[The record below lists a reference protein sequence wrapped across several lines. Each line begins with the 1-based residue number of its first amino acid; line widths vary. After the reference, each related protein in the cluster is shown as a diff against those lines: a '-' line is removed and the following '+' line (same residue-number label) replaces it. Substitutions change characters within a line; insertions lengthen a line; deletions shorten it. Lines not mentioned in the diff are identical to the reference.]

1 MAKRLE
7 QWNSDVGKE
16 PSRWQSRGLLLALL
30 IGLTLLASIIY
41 AGPAFGTVSYRLMF
55 DGGLT
60 LLWLASAT
68 GLGLFIAR
76 PLLKDLVSIPA
87 ALRFVTMAGLGLGA
101 VSLALLGLGLLGW
114 LNALTA
120 WGLVGIGLILG
131 IVRIIRLDTPEMRAA
146 LNRWFS
152 ESAGVDWLWLLL
164 VPTFVV
170 MLVGAMFPPGLLWS
184 PDEPHGY
191 DVVEY
196 HLQVPRE
203 WYEAGRIIRL
213 HHNAFSYFPFNVE
226 MHYLLAMH
234 LRDGPWAGMY
244 LAQLMHGGFILLSIL
259 AVYGIARWS
268 GGRLSAVIAAIA
280 MGTAPWIGQLGAI
293 AYDDGGLLLFGT
305 LAIGWAMIG
314 LRSGMA
320 RAFLIAG
327 IMAGLACGAKLTAVP
342 EVVIPIFTICV
353 AIAVFR
359 LLRRL
364 PASRQALT
372 GAVIFGGVAVLLF
385 APWMGRNIAWS
396 GNPVFPELSNLFG
409 RDHFSEVQVERWNRA
424 HAAPP
429 AERSLRGRCGAY
441 WNQVLAGWQFGFVA
455 IPLGILAA
463 GFSIRRNESQFLF
476 ALLILLTIFWICF
489 THLQGRFY
497 VLALPIAALLLA
509 QIWQLETI
517 SRPAQAIRASI
528 IAIVVIASILSEV
541 LLNGDLLSR
550 LYSRELPLA
559 PMLGVDGFDWL
570 MPKALE
576 QVPADAPIIL
586 VGDARAFWYPI
597 PMSRL
602 RYRTIFDADTSN
614 GRGLLD
620 AWAGPPQDRRNAWL
634 WIDPEEFKRF
644 ARTYQPCPTVPPEI
658 AAHEQAYLVGPQSA
672 AR

>member
-7 QWNSDVGKE
+7 QWNPDVGNV
-16 PSRWQSRGLLLALL
+16 PSRWKSRGLLLALL

-76 PLLKDLVSIPA
+76 PLLKNLVSIPA
-87 ALRFVTMAGLGLGA
+87 ALRFVTIAALGLGA
-101 VSLALLGLGLLGW
+101 MSLALLGLGLIGW

-164 VPTFVV
+164 VPTFLV

-203 WYEAGRIIRL
+203 WYEAGRIIPL

-234 LRDGPWAGMY
+234 LRGGPWAGMY

-259 AVYGIARWS
+259 AVYGIARWG
-268 GGRLSAVIAAIA
+268 GGRPSAVIAAIA
-280 MGTAPWIGQLGAI
+280 MGSAPWIGQLGAI

-305 LAIGWAMIG
+305 LAIGWAMIA
-314 LRSGMA
+314 LRSGNL
-320 RAFLIAG
+320 RAFSIAG
-327 IMAGLACGAKLTAVP
+327 IMGGLACGAKLTAVP
-342 EVVIPIFTICV
+342 EVVIPIFIVCV
-353 AIAVFR
+353 AIAVFA

-364 PASRQALT
+364 PASRQTLT
-372 GAVIFGGVAVLLF
+372 GAVTFGLLAVLLF

-396 GNPVFPELSNLFG
+396 GNPVFPELASLLG

-429 AERSLRGRCGAY
+429 LERSLRGRLGAY
-441 WNQVLAGWQFGFVA
+441 WNQVLADWQFGFIA
-455 IPLGILAA
+455 IPLGILA
-463 GFSIRRNESQFLF
+463 GLTIRRTESHFLF
-476 ALLILLTIFWICF
+476 SLLILLTIFWIFF

-497 VLALPIAALLLA
+497 ALALPIAALLVA
-509 QIWQLETI
+509 QFWHLETLA
-517 SRPAQAIRASI
+517 RAGHTIRATTM
-528 IAIVVIASILSEV
+528 AIVVIASIFSAV

-559 PMLGVDGFDWL
+559 PMLGADDFTWL
-570 MPKALE
+570 MPKAFD
-576 QVPADAPIIL
+576 QVPADALIIL

-634 WIDPEEFKRF
+634 WIDPEELKRF
-644 ARTYQPCPTVPPEI
+644 SRTYQPCPPVPPEI
-658 AAHEQAYLVGPQSA
+658 AAHDRAYLVGPQSP

>member
-7 QWNSDVGKE
+7 QWNSDLGEE
-16 PSRWQSRGLLLALL
+16 PSRWKSRGLLLALL
-30 IGLTLLASIIY
+30 IGLTLLTSIIY

-55 DGGLT
+55 DGGLA

-68 GLGLFIAR
+68 GLGQLIAR

-87 ALRFVTMAGLGLGA
+87 ALRFTTMAALGLGLM
-101 VSLALLGLGLLGW
+101 SLALLGLGLLGW

-131 IVRIIRLDTPEMRAA
+131 IARIIRLDTPEMRGT

-152 ESAGVDWLWLLL
+152 ESTGADWLWLLL

-203 WYEAGRIIRL
+203 WYEAGRVIPL

-234 LRDGPWAGMY
+234 LRGGPWVGMY

-259 AVYGIARWS
+259 SVYGIARWN

-280 MGTAPWIGQLGAI
+280 IGTAPWIGQLGAI

-314 LRSGMA
+314 LRSA
-320 RAFLIAG
+320 KLRAFLIAG
-327 IMAGLACGAKLTAVP
+327 IMGGLACGAKLTAVP
-342 EVVIPIFTICV
+342 EVVIPIFIVCF
-353 AIAVFR
+353 AIAVLA

-364 PASRQALT
+364 SASRQTLT
-372 GAVIFGGVAVLLF
+372 GAVIFGSLAVLLF

-396 GNPVFPELSNLFG
+396 GNPVFPELATLLG

-429 AERSLRGRCGAY
+429 QERSLHGRLRAY
-441 WNQVLAGWQFGFVA
+441 WNQVLAGWQFGFIV
-455 IPLGILAA
+455 IPLGILA
-463 GFSIRRNESQFLF
+463 GLSIRRTDSHFLF
-476 ALLILLTIFWICF
+476 SLLILLTIFWIFF

-497 VLALPIAALLLA
+497 ALALPIAALLMA

-517 SRPAQAIRASI
+517 SRAAQAIRASTT
-528 IAIVVIASILSEV
+528 AIVVIASIFSAV
-541 LLNGDLLSR
+541 LLNGNLLSR

-559 PMLGVDGFDWL
+559 PMLGADDFTWL
-570 MPKALE
+570 MPKAFD

-586 VGDARAFWYPI
+586 IGDARAFWYPI

-602 RYRTIFDADTSN
+602 RYRTVFDADTSN

-634 WIDPEEFKRF
+634 WIDPEELKRF
-644 ARTYQPCPTVPPEI
+644 ARTYQPCPPVPPEI
-658 AAHEQAYLVGPQSA
+658 AAHERAYLVGPQRP